1 MISMQAKY
9 VIINRTLTLAED
21 AKIGIDDLSIVR
33 GYGIF
38 DYFKAINNIPLFL
51 EDNLDRFYKSARLMD
66 LPVNYSREEIKAQIQ
81 SLMDHNKIQDSGIKI
96 LLTGGYST
104 DGYSIADPNLIITQH
119 IFNRDTSREKNG
131 MKLHLFDFHR
141 AFGLVKSIDYVMGI
155 QALKVAKQQGAD
167 DVLYFQNGLISECPR
182 ANFFIITEDNKLV
195 TPDEDVLEG
204 VTRKH
209 ILEIAKG
216 HFHIETRN
224 VTLDDVKNAKEA
236 FITSTTK
243 NITPITEIVNFKTFD
258 QGVGPCTA
266 QLQELLEIH
275 MENSLKK

>member
-9 VIINRTLTLAED
+9 VIINGTLTLAED

-51 EDNLDRFYKSARLMD
+51 EDNLDRFYKSAHLMD

-119 IFNRDTSREKNG
+119 IFNRDTNREKNG

-182 ANFFIITEDNKLV
+182 ANFFIITEDNKLI

-243 NITPITEIVNFKTFD
+243 NITPITEIVNFKTFG

-275 MENSLKK
+275 MENSLK